1 MPCRVRRKPCIAAFR
16 ATRLTAE
23 QRLERR
29 APSGSERLN
38 VQRVLQP
45 VAWMISEIEKRVD
58 VGDSH
63 SICRLTD
70 FYDFVSSAYRA
81 FPQNAQVESG
91 PAAGCQQCRHP
102 RLVRPD
108 ADAIAGNAR
117 LSDLEQCVANLI
129 TITDAYNV
137 VGQSLDREVLA
148 EL

>member
-1 MPCRVRRKPCIAAFR
+1 MLVGLGDLLVFRRSKRPDGGRHARPWQQIAVEPCIAAFR
-16 ATRLTAE
+16 AIRLTAE

-91 PAAGCQQCRHP
+91 PAARCQ
-102 RLVRPD
+102 
-108 ADAIAGNAR
+108 
-117 LSDLEQCVANLI
+117 
-129 TITDAYNV
+129 
-137 VGQSLDREVLA
+137 
-148 EL
+148 